1 MAING
6 DNNHNHFSMEIKN
19 LKDTPVKD
27 IVQAISES
35 FADYF
40 VPLSSEVA
48 YWEQRF
54 KGARVNLEL
63 SFGMFDKDKLVG
75 FIINGIDNSNGFK
88 TAFNTGTG
96 VTEAARG
103 HGVTDN
109 LYHYAM
115 PVFKEHGVQCC
126 SLEVI
131 EQNAR
136 AIHVYERI
144 GFNISKRLKC
154 FKGTI
159 AHSDEKVTVQEIP
172 FSAIEQG
179 SLAVDKFYS
188 WDNTSTAIKAS
199 GDIYKSY
206 KVTDENGTDAGFFIL
221 NPSSGHVI
229 QFEPTSD
236 HPLKASQ
243 LLAGVSSVADV
254 VKINNVDTHRP
265 YIISSFLKAGLENFI
280 DQYEM
285 HMTLA

>member
-1 MAING
+1 
-6 DNNHNHFSMEIKN
+6 MEIKN
-19 LKDTPVKD
+19 LKDTPFGD
-27 IVQAISES
+27 IVQAIGES

-40 VPLSSEVA
+40 VPLPSEVA

-63 SFGMFDKDKLVG
+63 SFGMFDQGKLVG
-75 FIINGIDNSNGFK
+75 FIINGVDYSNGFK

-109 LYHYAM
+109 LYQYAI
-115 PVFKEHGVQCC
+115 PIFKEHGIQCC

-136 AIHVYERI
+136 AIHVYQRI

-159 AHSDEKVTVQEIP
+159 DPSDEKVMVQEIP
-172 FSAIEQG
+172 FSALEPQSI
-179 SLAVDKFYS
+179 AADKFYS
-188 WDNTSTAIKAS
+188 WDNSSTAIKAS
-199 GDIYKSY
+199 GDIYKCY
-206 KVTDENGTDAGFFIL
+206 KVTDESGVDAGYFII
-221 NPSSGHVI
+221 NPSSGHMA
-229 QFEPTSD
+229 QFESIND
-236 HPLKASQ
+236 HPGKVSQ
-243 LLAGVSSVADV
+243 LLTGVSSVSST
-254 VKINNVDTHRP
+254 VKINNVDTTRT
-265 YIISSFLKAGLENFI
+265 YITSSFLKAGLENFI

-285 HMTLA
+285 HMMLA

>member
-1 MAING
+1 
-6 DNNHNHFSMEIKN
+6 MEIKN
-19 LKDTPVKD
+19 LKDIPFGD
-27 IVQAISES
+27 IVQAIGES

-40 VPLSSEVA
+40 VPLPSEVA

-63 SFGMFDKDKLVG
+63 SFGMFDGEKLVG
-75 FIINGIDNSNGFK
+75 FIINGVDYSNGFK

-109 LYHYAM
+109 LYQYAI
-115 PVFKEHGVQCC
+115 PIFKEHGIQCC

-154 FKGTI
+154 FKGSVTP
-159 AHSDEKVTVQEIP
+159 SGEKVTVQEIP
-172 FSAIEQG
+172 FSTLEPA
-179 SLAVDKFYS
+179 STAVDKFYS

-199 GDIYKSY
+199 GDIYKCY
-206 KVTDENGTDAGFFIL
+206 NVKDENGTDAGYFIM
-221 NPSSGHVI
+221 NPLSGYI
-229 QFEPTSD
+229 AQFEPGSD
-236 HPLKASQ
+236 QPRQALQ
-243 LLAGVSSVADV
+243 LLTGVSSVANV
-254 VKINNVDTHRP
+254 VKINNVDTNRT
-265 YIISSFLKAGLENFI
+265 YITSSFLKAGLENFI

-285 HMTLA
+285 HMMLA

>member
-1 MAING
+1 
-6 DNNHNHFSMEIKN
+6 MEIKN
-19 LKDTPVKD
+19 LKDTPIQD

-40 VPLSSEVA
+40 VPLPSEVA

-63 SFGMFDKDKLVG
+63 SFGMFDQGKLVG
-75 FIINGIDNSNGFK
+75 FIINGIDYSNSFK

-103 HGVTDN
+103 HGVTDD
-109 LYHYAM
+109 LYEYAI
-115 PVFKEHGVQCC
+115 PIFKEHGIQCC

-159 AHSDEKVTVQEIP
+159 APSDENITIQEIP
-172 FSAIEQG
+172 FSVIE
-179 SLAVDKFYS
+179 SESIAVDKFYS

-199 GDIYKSY
+199 GDIYKCY
-206 KVTDENGTDAGFFIL
+206 KVKDESETDAGYFIM
-221 NPSSGHVI
+221 NPSSGYI
-229 QFEPTSD
+229 AQFEPKGD
-236 HPLKASQ
+236 HSHKASQ
-243 LLAGVSSVADV
+243 LLTGVGSIANV
-254 VKINNVDTHRP
+254 VKINNVDTNRT
-265 YIISSFLKAGLENFI
+265 YITSSFLKAGLENFI

-285 HMTLA
+285 HMMLA

>member
-1 MAING
+1 
-6 DNNHNHFSMEIKN
+6 MEIKN
-19 LKDTPVKD
+19 LKDTPIKD

-40 VPLSSEVA
+40 VPLPSEVA

-63 SFGMFDKDKLVG
+63 SFGMFDQGKLVG

-103 HGVTDN
+103 HGVTDM
-109 LYHYAM
+109 LYHYAI
-115 PVFKEHGVQCC
+115 PVFKEHGIQRC

-144 GFNISKRLKC
+144 GFHISKRLKC

-159 AHSDEKVTVQEIP
+159 VPSDEKFTVQEIP
-172 FSAIEQG
+172 FSAIEQE
-179 SLAVDKFYS
+179 SVTVDKFYS

-206 KVTDENGTDAGFFIL
+206 KVTDEHGTEAGFFVM
-221 NPSSGHVI
+221 NPASGYVV
-229 QFEPTSD
+229 QFEPNSD
-236 HPLKASQ
+236 HQLKSSQ
-243 LLAGVSSVADV
+243 LLAGINSVANV

-285 HMTLA
+285 QMMLA

>member
-1 MAING
+1 MDING
-6 DNNHNHFSMEIKN
+6 DNNYNPNVMEIKN
-19 LKDTPVKD
+19 LKDTPIQD

-40 VPLSSEVA
+40 VPLPSEVP

-63 SFGMFDKDKLVG
+63 SFGMFDQGKLIG
-75 FIINGIDNSNGFK
+75 FIINGIDQCNGFK

-103 HGVTDN
+103 HGVTDD
-109 LYHYAM
+109 LYHYAL
-115 PVFKEHGVQCC
+115 PVFKEHGIQCC

-144 GFNISKRLKC
+144 GFSISKRLKC
-154 FKGTI
+154 FKGSL
-159 AHSDEKVTVQEIP
+159 ASSDEKITVQEIP
-172 FSAIEQG
+172 FPAIEPA
-179 SLAVDKFYS
+179 SIAVDPFYS

-199 GDIYKSY
+199 GDIYKCY
-206 KVTDENGTDAGFFIL
+206 KVLDENETDSGFFIM
-221 NPSSGHVI
+221 NPSSGYVA
-229 QFEPTSD
+229 QFEPGND
-236 HPLKASQ
+236 LPRKASL
-243 LLAGVSSVADV
+243 LLAGVSSITNV
-254 VKINNVDTHRP
+254 VKINNVDTNRT

-285 HMTLA
+285 RMMLA

>member
-1 MAING
+1 
-6 DNNHNHFSMEIKN
+6 MEIKN
-19 LKDTPVKD
+19 LKDLPFGD
-27 IVQAISES
+27 IVQAIGES

-40 VPLSSEVA
+40 VPLPSEVA

-63 SFGMFDKDKLVG
+63 SFGMFDQDKLVG
-75 FIINGIDNSNGFK
+75 FIINGVDYSNGFK

-109 LYHYAM
+109 LYQYAM
-115 PVFKEHGVQCC
+115 PIFKEHGIQCC

-154 FKGTI
+154 FKGSVTP
-159 AHSDEKVTVQEIP
+159 SDEKVAVQEIP
-172 FSAIEQG
+172 FSTLEPA
-179 SLAVDKFYS
+179 STAVDKFYS

-199 GDIYKSY
+199 GDIYKCY
-206 KVTDENGTDAGFFIL
+206 NVKDENGTDVGYFIM
-221 NPSSGHVI
+221 NPSSGYI
-229 QFEPTSD
+229 AQFEPGSD
-236 HPLKASQ
+236 HPRQALQ
-243 LLAGVSSVADV
+243 LLAGVSSVANV
-254 VKINNVDTHRP
+254 VKINNVDTNRT
-265 YIISSFLKAGLENFI
+265 YITSSFLKAGLENFI

-285 HMTLA
+285 HMMLA

>member
-1 MAING
+1 MGTINY
-6 DNNHNHFSMEIKN
+6 NPLSMEIKN
-19 LKDTPVKD
+19 LKDTPIQD

-40 VPLSSEVA
+40 VPLPSEVS

-63 SFGMFDKDKLVG
+63 SFGMFDQGKLVG
-75 FIINGIDNSNGFK
+75 FIINGIDYSNGFK

-103 HGVTDN
+103 HGVTDD
-109 LYHYAM
+109 LYQYAI
-115 PVFKEHGVQCC
+115 PVFKEHGIQCC

-144 GFNISKRLKC
+144 GFSISKRLKC

-159 AHSDEKVTVQEIP
+159 VSSDEKVTVREMP
-172 FSAIEQG
+172 FSALEQE
-179 SLAVDKFYS
+179 SKAVDKFYS

-199 GDIYKSY
+199 GSIYKSY
-206 KVTDENGTDAGFFIL
+206 SVKDESGTDAGFFIM
-221 NPSSGHVI
+221 NPSSGYVV
-229 QFEPTSD
+229 QFEPNGD
-236 HPLKASQ
+236 HPSKASQ
-243 LLAGVSSVADV
+243 LLAGVNNIANV
-254 VKINNVDTHRP
+254 VKINNVDTNRT
-265 YIISSFLKAGLENFI
+265 YITSSFLKAGLENFI

-285 HMTLA
+285 HMMLA

>member
-1 MAING
+1 
-6 DNNHNHFSMEIKN
+6 MEIKN
-19 LKDTPVKD
+19 LSNTPIQD

-40 VPLSSEVA
+40 VPLPSEVS

-63 SFGMFDKDKLVG
+63 SFGMFDQDKLVG
-75 FIINGIDNSNGFK
+75 FIINGVDYANGFK

-103 HGVTDN
+103 HGVTDD
-109 LYHYAM
+109 LYKYAI
-115 PVFKEHGVQCC
+115 PVFKEHGIQCC

-131 EQNAR
+131 EQNER

-144 GFNISKRLKC
+144 GFSIRKRLKC

-159 AHSDEKVTVQEIP
+159 APSDEKITVQEIP
-172 FSAIEQG
+172 FSAIE
-179 SLAVDKFYS
+179 SESIAVDPLYS

-206 KVTDENGTDAGFFIL
+206 KVTDEGGSEAGFFVM
-221 NPSSGHVI
+221 NPSSGYVA
-229 QFEPTSD
+229 QFEPSD
-236 HPLKASQ
+236 SHPQKGSQ
-243 LLAGVSSVADV
+243 LLAGMSTITSA
-254 VKINNVDTHRP
+254 VKINNVDTNRT
-265 YIISSFLKAGLENFI
+265 YVISSLLKAKLENFI

-285 HMTLA
+285 HMMLS